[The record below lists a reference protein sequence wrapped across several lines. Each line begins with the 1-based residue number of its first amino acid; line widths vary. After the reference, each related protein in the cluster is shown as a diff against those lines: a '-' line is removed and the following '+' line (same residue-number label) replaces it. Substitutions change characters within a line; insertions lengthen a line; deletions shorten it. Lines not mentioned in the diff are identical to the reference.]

1 MAPRDR
7 LSALRLIDKIKQH
20 EIQTIGAELASL
32 RAAEQALEDQSTEL
46 RDAALREAMES
57 TEDTRIFLPAYLKS
71 VETLQADLSK
81 ERSKAAER
89 SAIAEEKMYAS
100 FREAKTTE
108 QVLGNVKK
116 EIALEDARA
125 EAAQMDDAGRA
136 LFMMARRGQTPV

>member
-32 RAAEQALEDQSTEL
+32 RAAEQAIEDQSRAL
-46 RDAALREAMES
+46 REDALREALES
-57 TEDTRIFLPAYLKS
+57 TEDTRKFLPAYLKS
-71 VETLQADLSK
+71 VESRQEDLSK
-81 ERSKAAER
+81 ERRKASERTAAAE
-89 SAIAEEKMYAS
+89 EQMYAS

-116 EIALEDARA
+116 EIAQEDARA
-125 EAAQMDDAGRA
+125 DSAQMDDAGRA